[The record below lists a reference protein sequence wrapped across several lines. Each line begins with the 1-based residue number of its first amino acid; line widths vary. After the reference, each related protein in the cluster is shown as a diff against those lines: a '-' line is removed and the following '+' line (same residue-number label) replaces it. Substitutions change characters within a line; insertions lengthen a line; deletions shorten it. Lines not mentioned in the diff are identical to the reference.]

1 LDDLSELKILSP
13 SDYEVL
19 NSAAQSYLALRQIGS
34 LCLEDNETQPVPA
47 TAGVLLEALNEPD
60 MRRLE
65 ARLEAHRRGVS
76 HVFEHV
82 FEAAFGAL
90 S

>member
-1 LDDLSELKILSP
+1 LAELHILGQ
-13 SDYEVL
+13 SDYETL
-19 NSAAQSYLALRQIGS
+19 KSAAQTYLALRQIGS
-34 LCLEDNETQPVPA
+34 LCLEDNETHPVPA

-65 ARLEAHRRGVS
+65 ARLLDHRQAVGKI
-76 HVFEHV
+76 FETV
-82 FEAAFGAL
+82 LASL